1 MSKRFDVVVLGGG
14 HNGLLAGCY
23 LQKAGL
29 KVCVLE
35 HQAWVGG
42 GAVTRELTVPGF
54 KHDVCSIGH
63 MLIQPNPLIA
73 NDELKLL
80 SKFGLKYIFPET
92 ATTVLFPDDSYVA
105 FYRDIDRTCEGI
117 AKISQRDADAYRK
130 FCQFVDGAYDFM
142 SMGMY
147 SPPPAMGNTAAFLD
161 SNEVG
166 QEIMRALT
174 TSQLDVACD
183 WFESNEMRVATSRVT
198 SEGMISP
205 QTKGSGIAMFWYFA
219 LVRKYGLC
227 LPEGGSGSLSEAL
240 RRCFEDLGGELRLSA
255 TVKELIVSGGECKGA
270 RLVDGEE
277 IVATRAVVS
286 SLNIKQ
292 MPGLLGKH
300 SPADYTSK
308 IARTEHSE
316 YFPFHIEMALHEAPK
331 YNCGIDPDTASFVEF
346 SPKDMNEYLKVF
358 DDLRRGVPVAH
369 IPLMIVPTVADK
381 TRAPEGKHILYNY
394 NYAPYALAD
403 GGPEK
408 WDEISKDYI
417 ARNLAAIR
425 KQTSNMGDD
434 NIIATWS
441 KSPLELERYNPSMPR
456 GDLMHIGAFF
466 HQVMGNRPIPTWN
479 YRTPIKNLYMCGA
492 STHPGPAVNG
502 ASRAAMP
509 VVMEDLGI
517 DFEKV
522 VG

>member
-1 MSKRFDVVVLGGG
+1 MSKRYDVVVLGGG

-42 GAVTRELTVPGF
+42 GAVTHELTAPGF

-63 MLIQPNPLIA
+63 MLVQPNPLIA

-80 SKFGLKYIFPET
+80 SKYGLKYIYPDT
-92 ATTVLFPDDSYVA
+92 ATTVLFPDDTYVA

-117 AKISQRDADAYRK
+117 SKISQKDADSFRK
-130 FCQFVDGAYDFM
+130 FCKFVDSAYDFM

-147 SPPPAMGNTAAFLD
+147 SPPPAMGHTAAFLD
-161 SNEVG
+161 GSEVG

-174 TSQLDVACD
+174 VSQLDVASD
-183 WFESNEMRVATSRVT
+183 WFESEEMRVATSRVT

-227 LPEGGSGSLSEAL
+227 LPEGGSGSISESL
-240 RRCFEDLGGELRLSA
+240 RRCFEDLGGELRLSS
-255 TVKELIVSGGECKGA
+255 TVRELIVSGGECKGA
-270 RLVDGEE
+270 RLMDGEE
-277 IVATRAVVS
+277 LIASRAVVS

-292 MPGLLGKH
+292 MPGLIGKET
-300 SPADYTSK
+300 PADYAAK
-308 IARTEHSE
+308 IARAEHSE
-316 YFPFHIEMALHEAPK
+316 YFPFHIELSLHEAPK
-331 YNCGIDPDTASFVEF
+331 YNCGLDPESASFVEM
-346 SPKDMNEYLKVF
+346 SPKSMNEYLKVF
-358 DDLRRGVPVAH
+358 DNLRRGIPTAK
-369 IPLMIVPTVADK
+369 IPLLIVPTVADK
-381 TRAPEGKHILYNY
+381 TRAPAGKHILYNY
-394 NYAPYALAD
+394 NYAPYSLAD
-403 GGPEK
+403 GGAEK
-408 WDEISKDYI
+408 WDQIGEEYCRQSI
-417 ARNLAAIR
+417 AAIHA
-425 KQTSNMGDD
+425 QASNMTES
-434 NIIATWS
+434 NIIGKWW
-441 KSPLELERYNPSMPR
+441 KSPLELERYNPAMPR
-456 GDLMHIGAFF
+456 GDLMHIGTFF

-492 STHPGPAVNG
+492 STHPGPGVNG
-502 ASRAAMP
+502 AARAAMP